1 MAPPA
6 ALLALSL
13 CLGLA
18 HGSISL
24 PLRIFSGS
32 YNLSS
37 ALGLVALR
45 RAALAAEGTGLS
57 LASDPAGT
65 VNFVDMVQNL
75 QGDSGRGYY
84 LQMAIGTP
92 AQKVPSRLHR
102 SLFKRV
108 FLILLTG
115 WPFALCGV
123 TAAGVGEPGV
133 EGGCGSGAWPGPR
146 QLFFCQMMCE
156 AGCWR
161 LCSVVLLTCTHMML
175 PGSS

>member
-13 CLGLA
+13 WLGVA

-24 PLRIFSGS
+24 PLRIFSVS

-37 ALGLVALR
+37 AVGLVDLR

-65 VNFVDMVQNL
+65 VNFVDMVKNL

-84 LQMAIGTP
+84 IQMSIGSP
-92 AQKVPSRLHR
+92 AQKVT
-102 SLFKRV
+102 SLQ
-108 FLILLTG
+108 
-115 WPFALCGV
+115 
-123 TAAGVGEPGV
+123 AASITLV
-133 EGGCGSGAWPGPR
+133 
-146 QLFFCQMMCE
+146 
-156 AGCWR
+156 
-161 LCSVVLLTCTHMML
+161 
-175 PGSS
+175 